1 MGIGGSQMCHEF
13 ANKLGRVL
21 EFVGAW
27 RIWKWK
33 ALPMTMK
40 YTFLLA
46 LIMTVMTV
54 NNFSAA
60 QTNIPEPAKNF
71 QKEMNNEIRSLEKKK
86 KDKSGTPDY
95 EKLNSV
101 IIADTEIEACS
112 AWCQTVYARVTARCS
127 ALVWPD
133 LMQRCINSI
142 KERRRACVRG
152 CED

>member
-1 MGIGGSQMCHEF
+1 MCHEF

-21 EFVGAW
+21 EFVGARRIGKW
-27 RIWKWK
+27 R

-46 LIMTVMTV
+46 LIMTLMTV

-60 QTNIPEPAKNF
+60 QTNIPEPAEKF
-71 QKEMNNEIRSLEKKK
+71 QNEMNKEIGSLEKEKE
-86 KDKSGTPDY
+86 DKSGTPDY

-101 IIADTEIEACS
+101 IKADAEVEVCS
-112 AWCQTVYARVTARCS
+112 AWCQTVYARATARCS

-133 LMQRCINSI
+133 LMLRCINSI